1 MDLLEHIQQ
10 LPEQPPGELTES
22 DTRAR
27 FISPTLQ
34 YLGWLAGDIRREP
47 YAGWTDSRG
56 YIDYLLLL
64 NSKPVMVV
72 EAKKAGRS
80 FGVPRSLA
88 SQRITSYKKL
98 RATASEDLKEALDQC
113 LRYSQHTGAR
123 YACVTNGCDWLVFK
137 PTHPGR
143 SLPDARVVIFNGK
156 DQILKRLDEF
166 IDTLSPTAI
175 ETGKSEK
182 GLLGREIQ
190 VPEFAK
196 RLADAFPYT
205 RDLTIEE
212 ADYSA
217 ILDQIL
223 SRYVF
228 ELTSEQDFHECYLP
242 AKGNASVSKGLT
254 QLVEGRI
261 NAFRTPPSQSR
272 LELDA
277 GDVGKYPLADH
288 LTGRTIILHGDVGVG
303 KTSFL
308 RNLELELRK
317 DAQLEKAVWVKANLL
332 PFVDRPFVAAEVDSL
347 LKLLCS
353 TLLQELSRVTADLN
367 QSYDPDVWDHLRDIY
382 NSEVRRFQ
390 RSRYPDSDDSDKEY
404 IQAAR
409 QYIWD
414 LSNKDPQDHL
424 VRVIKWL
431 TKNRGM
437 PTFIVLDNS
446 DQLGLD
452 FQEFLYKIAE
462 TIKGST
468 AAIVILVLRTEALSS
483 HGIREHSLASVRE
496 QYLIN
501 KAPLAVVLQ
510 RRFARILNSLPVAEV
525 ASPMKVARDR
535 ITVLM
540 ETLNREATLGSEA
553 FQLVEAAGNGSLR
566 DSLRAVAAIFRSS
579 PGAMDRLVAEQYE
592 NGQTRLAVAQIL
604 RALMKDDAG
613 IPEGTK
619 LIPNVFNVEAQL
631 RVPYTLGIRLLQ
643 QVQSK
648 SSYGEYSVES
658 LLNDFS
664 VAGIDRTLLHKAL
677 DRLRADR
684 FLSVP
689 HMLKELREVDPL
701 RVTRLADIILDTI
714 LRERSYFD
722 QMAFRTYIYEKQ
734 TYLDIRSAWT
744 SVAPELRT
752 KFYAIG
758 RLFGRMV
765 IADDEVLQMQMDAAL
780 LEPIVAAPLPGLLA
794 PDSEYLK
801 E

>member
-1 MDLLEHIQQ
+1 MDLIEHIQQ
-10 LPEQPPGELTES
+10 LPERPPSELTES

-34 YLGWLAGDIRREP
+34 HLGWLVGNIRREP
-47 YAGWTDSRG
+47 YAGWSDSRG

-64 NSKPVMVV
+64 NGKPVMVV
-72 EAKKAGRS
+72 EAKKAGRT
-80 FGVPRSLA
+80 FGVPRNLA
-88 SQRITSYKKL
+88 SQRTTSYKKL

-143 SLPDARVVIFNGK
+143 SLPDARVVVFNGR

-166 IDTLSPTAI
+166 IDTLSPTGI
-175 ETGKSEK
+175 ETGNAEK
-182 GLLGREIQ
+182 ALLGREIQ
-190 VPEFAK
+190 VPGFAK
-196 RLADAFPYT
+196 RLADAFPYA
-205 RDLTIEE
+205 RELTIEE

-228 ELTSEQDFHECYLP
+228 DLTSEQDFHECYLP
-242 AKGNASVSKGLT
+242 VKGNASVSKRLI
-254 QLVEGRI
+254 QLIEGRI
-261 NAFRTPPSQSR
+261 NAFQTPPGQSR
-272 LELDA
+272 LELEA
-277 GDVGKYPLADH
+277 VKVGLYPAADH
-288 LTGRTIILHGDVGVG
+288 LAGRTIILHGDVGVG

-308 RNLELELRK
+308 RSLELELRE
-317 DAQLEKAVWVKANLL
+317 DAQLEKAVWVKVNLL
-332 PFVDRPFVAAEVDSL
+332 PFVDRPFVSGEVDSL
-347 LKLLCS
+347 LKLLYS
-353 TLLQELSRVTADLN
+353 TLLQELSKVTSDLSQN
-367 QSYDPDVWDHLRDIY
+367 YDPDAWDHLRDIY

-404 IQAAR
+404 IEAAR
-409 QYIWD
+409 QYTWE
-414 LSNKDPQDHL
+414 LSNRDPQDHL
-424 VRVIKWL
+424 IRVIKWL

-462 TIKGST
+462 TIQGST
-468 AAIVILVLRTEALSS
+468 AAIVILVLRTEALGS
-483 HGIREHSLASVRE
+483 HAIREHSLAAVRE
-496 QYLIN
+496 QYFIN

-510 RRFARILNSLPVAEV
+510 RRFARILSELPATEL

-535 ITVLM
+535 MTVLM
-540 ETLNREATLGSEA
+540 ETLNREAGLGSEA

-579 PGAMDRLVAEQYE
+579 PGAMDRLVTEQYE
-592 NGQTRLAVAQIL
+592 NGQARLSVAQVL
-604 RALMKDDAG
+604 RALMKDDTG
-613 IPEGTK
+613 IPEQTK

-648 SSYGEYSVES
+648 SSYGEYLVES

-664 VAGIDRTLLHKAL
+664 IAGIDRTLLHKAL

-689 HMLKELREVDPL
+689 HILQEVRDVDPL
-701 RVTRLADIILDTI
+701 RVTRLADIILTTV

-734 TYLDIRSAWT
+734 AYFDMRSAWT
-744 SVAPELRT
+744 SVAPEYRV

-758 RLFGRMV
+758 RLFGRMI
-765 IADDEVLQMQMDAAL
+765 IADDEVLQMQMDASL
-780 LEPIVAAPLPGLLA
+780 LEPVVAAPLPGLLA